1 MRGKPQITY
10 VTGVVLQCI
19 ARGYRYGFDIMDAS
33 GLPDG
38 TVYPALRRLEAAGY
52 LGASW
57 EDVEV
62 ARSEGRP
69 ARRYYDLT
77 AEGQR
82 ALGTARERFPA
93 LRAGFPPTALGPR
106 EAEA

>member
-1 MRGKPQITY
+1 MRRKPQLTY

-19 ARGYRYGFDIMDAS
+19 ARGYRYGFDIMDTS

-52 LGASW
+52 LEASW

-62 ARSEGRP
+62 ARADGRP

-77 AEGQR
+77 TEGER
-82 ALGTARERFPA
+82 ALGSARERFPA
-93 LRAGFPPTALGPR
+93 LGTGFPPAALEPG
-106 EAEA
+106 EAGA